1 MVRFDN
7 VDVKVVISQEW
18 CDFSGNH
25 RILLRDIQYP
35 PNNDGGFGSHFHSIT
50 WECMEDAWNVRASI
64 MEPEFRMG
72 SGHRMWIC
80 ELHSFSP
87 ITGLAIIRVG
97 EEHPIPIAPQKNTD
111 VVYASRVVY
120 TWRQWDLIDNV
131 QMNVIRTCDPNNDPL
146 EDY

>member
-1 MVRFDN
+1 MQATAQTGIGTTTPN
-7 VDVKVVISQEW
+7 ASAKLDV
-18 CDFSGNH
+18 FSTTKGF
-25 RILLRDIQYP
+25 LP
-35 PNNDGGFGSHFHSIT
+35 PRVALTSTS
-50 WECMEDAWNVRASI
+50 
-64 MEPEFRMG
+64 
-72 SGHRMWIC
+72 
-80 ELHSFSP
+80 SFSP